1 MSTLIQMLVLTTA
14 AAGGILYLLF
24 QDIAPQARLAR
35 RWAPTLGAVVGFG
48 LGLLGDLLI
57 GH

>member
-24 QDIAPQARLAR
+24 QDIAWVCSA
-35 RWAPTLGAVVGFG
+35 
-48 LGLLGDLLI
+48 I
-57 GH
+57 C